1 MTKVYIDCNIL
12 IDWLLDREPFSYY
25 ATKIIELTENN
36 DIESYVSALTLAN
49 AHYIISKELNRKVA
63 DEFLK
68 DSLKLF
74 QFVDITKEIT
84 REAIEKKNKDFEDDI
99 HYYAAVENKIDYL
112 ITRNGKDFKKTNI
125 IVVDSEEYIKTEIEK
140 NAR

>member
-1 MTKVYIDCNIL
+1 M
-12 IDWLLDREPFSYY
+12 
-25 ATKIIELTENN
+25 
-36 DIESYVSALTLAN
+36 SALTLAN
-49 AHYIISKELNRKVA
+49 TYYIVSKELNRKVA

-74 QFVDITKEIT
+74 QFIDITKEMT
-84 REAIEKKNKDFEDDI
+84 KKAIEKKNKDFEDDI

-125 IVVDSEEYIKTEIEK
+125 MVIDSEDFIKAEIEK